1 MTLNLSSLPDPAIIE
16 TLSFQTIFN
25 ALRTDFST
33 RFSEYTALVESDP
46 AIKLLEVAAQREVIL
61 RQRVNDA
68 FKATLLAFAA
78 GADLD
83 QLAAFYGLTRLSD
96 ENDATL
102 RERTINRIQGSSTAG
117 GAAWYRYQALTANN
131 GVRDARVTSP
141 AAGEVQVALLSKEKT
156 NLLALGTST
165 SVLSPEM
172 VSLATFY
179 GISTGGSTGI
189 TNDSQAST
197 AIAAVIDAAGPEG
210 TATSQLLAAV
220 NTTMQSSEVRVI
232 TDTVATVTAN
242 VVSVNVS
249 ADVYLYP
256 DTSASVL
263 DGIEAAIRQ
272 AVQDEGGLGW
282 DLTLSWLIKN
292 IHVDG
297 VQRVDMVA
305 PTANQVAADDTAIT
319 IGTFSITNRGY
330 DR

>member
-16 TLSFQTIFN
+16 SLSFQTIFN
-25 ALRTDFST
+25 NLKDDFST
-33 RFSEYTALVESDP
+33 RFSEYSALVESDP
-46 AIKLLEVAAQREVIL
+46 AIKLLEVAAYREVIL

-83 QLAAFYGLTRLSD
+83 QLAAFYGLTRLTD
-96 ENDATL
+96 ETDATL

-141 AAGEVQVALLSKEKT
+141 SAGNVQVALLSKEKA

-165 SVLSPEM
+165 SGLSSEM
-172 VSLATFY
+172 ATLATFY
-179 GISTGGSTGI
+179 GISTGTGTQI

-220 NTTMQSSEVRVI
+220 NTTMQSGEVRVI
-232 TDTVATVTAN
+232 TDTVATVTAS
-242 VVSVNVS
+242 VVSVDVT

-263 DGIEAAIRQ
+263 TGIEAAIRQ

-297 VQRVDMVA
+297 VQRVDMVT
-305 PTANQVAADDTAIT
+305 PTANRVAADDTAIT
-319 IGTFSITNRGY
+319 IGTFTINNRGY

>member
-16 TLSFQTIFN
+16 TLSFQSIFN
-25 ALRTDFST
+25 DLKDDFST
-33 RFSEYTALVESDP
+33 RFSQYTALVESDP

-83 QLAAFYGLTRLSD
+83 QLAAFYGLTRLTD
-96 ENDATL
+96 ELDADL

-117 GAAWYRYQALTANN
+117 GAAWYRYQALTANT

-141 AAGEVQVALLSKEKT
+141 AAGEVQVALLSKEKA

-165 SVLSPEM
+165 SQLSADM
-172 VSLATFY
+172 VALATFY
-179 GISTGGSTGI
+179 GVSTGGTSGI
-189 TNDSQAST
+189 NNDSQAST

-220 NTTMQSSEVRVI
+220 DSTMQSSEVRVI

-242 VVSVNVS
+242 VVSVNVT

>member
-16 TLSFQTIFN
+16 TLSFQSIFN
-25 ALRTDFST
+25 DLKDDFST

-83 QLAAFYGLTRLSD
+83 QLAAFYGLTRLTD
-96 ENDATL
+96 ETDATL

-165 SVLSPEM
+165 SQLSADM

-179 GISTGGSTGI
+179 GVSTGGSTGI
-189 TNDSQAST
+189 TNDSQASA

-220 NTTMQSSEVRVI
+220 DSTMQSSEVRVI

-242 VVSVNVS
+242 VVSVDVS

-256 DTSASVL
+256 DTSSSVL
-263 DGIEAAIRQ
+263 DGVEAAIRQ

-319 IGTFSITNRGY
+319 IGTFSITNQGY